1 MTTTRTSPPP
11 ASGPRA
17 GAPAASRG
25 AAPPVL
31 PPRGRRRPGL
41 LALAVALTAA
51 GALAATWLVASAGD
65 RTPVLV
71 LARDVPAGTVVT
83 QADVRVSDVAVDPGV
98 ATVPADQAPS
108 VVGMVAAGDLTAG
121 SLLAPGQVTPTAPP
135 GEGEVLIPLA
145 VKATQLPAGGVAA
158 GDDLLVVDTPPADAD
173 PATFTP
179 TSLPVRVVRLG
190 PPDASGISVLDVVT
204 AEGNG
209 PAVAVRSA
217 SGRFALVLLPAGGE
231 R

>member
-11 ASGPRA
+11 AGGARA

-71 LARDVPAGTVVT
+71 LARDVPAGAVVT

-98 ATVPADQAPS
+98 ATVPADQAAS
-108 VVGMVAAGDLTAG
+108 VVGMVAAGDLAAG

-135 GEGEVLIPLA
+135 GVGEVLIPLA

-190 PPDASGISVLDVVT
+190 PPDPSGVSVLDVVT
-204 AEGNG
+204 EEGNG

-217 SGRFALVLLPAGGE
+217 SGRFALVLLPAGVE